1 MDRIQQYFRWLK
13 HALLVV
19 IALFS
24 LASCS
29 VKEPLFKAIGAEY
42 QRPLNKTK
50 TTPNFENHCQTSP
63 DDFQISSNSYNS
75 DHNLLGAA
83 VEHNELLLQP
93 TAISGYSFLQ
103 PEIVAE
109 NTRLY
114 ILYKRLKF
122 DMV

>member
-1 MDRIQQYFRWLK
+1 MDRIQQYIRWVK
-13 HALLVV
+13 QALLIV

-50 TTPNFENHCQTSP
+50 TTPILDHHCLTSA
-63 DDFQISSNSYNS
+63 DDFRISSNFQNS
-75 DHNLLGAA
+75 DYKLFGTA
-83 VEHNELLLQP
+83 VEQAELLRQP
-93 TAISGYSFLQ
+93 TSVTVKLMAQ

-109 NTRLY
+109 NIRLY

>member
-1 MDRIQQYFRWLK
+1 MAHIQQYIRWVK
-13 HALLVV
+13 QALLVV
-19 IALFS
+19 VALFS

-29 VKEPLFKAIGAEY
+29 VKEPLFRAIGAEY

-50 TTPNFENHCQTSP
+50 ATPNFEHHCHTSP
-63 DDFQISSNSYNS
+63 DDFRISSNVHNS
-75 DHNLLGAA
+75 DYKLLG
-83 VEHNELLLQP
+83 
-93 TAISGYSFLQ
+93 TAIEQAELFLLPTTTTEYSFQ
-103 PEIVAE
+103 QTEIVAE

>member
-1 MDRIQQYFRWLK
+1 MDRIQQYIRWVK
-13 HALLVV
+13 QALLVV
-19 IALFS
+19 VALFS

-63 DDFQISSNSYNS
+63 DDFRISSNAQNF
-75 DHNLLGAA
+75 DPNLLGTA
-83 VEHNELLLQP
+83 VECDELLLQS
-93 TAISGYSFLQ
+93 TSISGYSFEQ

>member
-13 HALLVV
+13 QALLIV

-63 DDFQISSNSYNS
+63 HDFWISSNAQNS
-75 DHNLLGAA
+75 DHNLLGTA
-83 VEHNELLLQP
+83 VERDEFLLQS
-93 TAISGYSFLQ
+93 TSFVEYSFEQ
-103 PEIVAE
+103 TEIVAE